1 MRTQST
7 TDIHWNERPTIEHN
21 SERVNIAD
29 VTQRRW
35 ETDHIL
41 ENLDADSRI
50 LEVGCGNGVLTRD
63 LRRHVKFVD
72 GFDFAETM
80 VQRARQEV
88 GESNNRFFHDDL
100 LAPTKWKSPY
110 DGVVCVRVLINL
122 RNWDE
127 QRVAVEN
134 MSAAIHPGGK
144 LILVEGYS
152 EGFQAINHLRNRVG
166 LGPLEPATINY
177 YSQKTRLRE
186 VLMDQFDLV
195 AEFDSGLFDVLTRV
209 VYPLLVGEENATG
222 HSEFHERVEPLI
234 RSMAISELRKYARV
248 VGLVLVKK

>member
-1 MRTQST
+1 
-7 TDIHWNERPTIEHN
+7 
-21 SERVNIAD
+21 
-29 VTQRRW
+29 
-35 ETDHIL
+35 
-41 ENLDADSRI
+41 
-50 LEVGCGNGVLTRD
+50 
-63 LRRHVKFVD
+63 
-72 GFDFAETM
+72 M

-127 QRVAVEN
+127 QRVAVEKHV
-134 MSAAIHPGGK
+134 SCDPSRGEK

-152 EGFQAINHLRNRVG
+152 EGFQAINQLRNRVG

-177 YSQKTRLRE
+177 YSQKTRMRE

-248 VGLVLVKK
+248 VGLALVKK